1 MPKKEIVYKKHA
13 VDMMTDRGITKKQ
26 VEIALDRGSKFKQT
40 DGFLAKYSYYS
51 VAYKIR
57 GNKYIIKTVYID

>member
-1 MPKKEIVYKKHA
+1 MLEKGIVYKKHA
-13 VDMMTDRGITKKQ
+13 LDMMTDRGITKKQ
-26 VEIALDRGSKFKQT
+26 IEAALERGSKFKQT

-57 GNKYIIKTVYID
+57 GDKYIIKTVYID

>member
-1 MPKKEIVYKKHA
+1 MPEKEVIYKKHA

-26 VEIALDRGSKFKQT
+26 VEIALERGSKFRQT

-51 VAYKIR
+51 VAYKVR
-57 GNKYIIKTVYID
+57 DNKYIIKTVYID